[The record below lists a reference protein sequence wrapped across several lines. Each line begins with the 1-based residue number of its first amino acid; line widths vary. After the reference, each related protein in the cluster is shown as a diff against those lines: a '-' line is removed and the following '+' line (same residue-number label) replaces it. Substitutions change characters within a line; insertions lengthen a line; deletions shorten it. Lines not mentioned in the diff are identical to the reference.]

1 MKSNKCLPQVKELI
15 PFEDDLID
23 LVKNIKFRKVRNDF
37 QMKLHEDLRK
47 VRSSKKTLTFAD
59 KTSNMYQ
66 LEKEEYRHLLQNA
79 VTTTYKKSNKETERR
94 INCEGIKYAKE
105 ADILDKVEVN
115 GTANCFLTLKDHKE
129 NFLNYPTTRLINP
142 SKNEIGR
149 ISQQILDQINSKLR
163 EILKVNEWKN
173 AASVINWF
181 EKLKVKVHTNF

>member
-1 MKSNKCLPQVKELI
+1 MEKVNFSYSLNNITTPNERTYKAHLNEKIKLFIKKLQWEAIFFTNNSKETTKSFASGSVYGLKSTKCPPQLKELI

-59 KTSNMYQ
+59 KTSNMYR

-105 ADILDKVEVN
+105 ANILDKV
-115 GTANCFLTLKDHKE
+115 K
-129 NFLNYPTTRLINP
+129 
-142 SKNEIGR
+142 
-149 ISQQILDQINSKLR
+149 
-163 EILKVNEWKN
+163 
-173 AASVINWF
+173 
-181 EKLKVKVHTNF
+181 